1 MKVFVIMMLLI
12 VMSISTEP
20 SHKFFYATR
29 FNGNNKN
36 HYITNFNDNNHD
48 NDVTNCNDYIS
59 TFSHCIFLAGIPDEQ
74 PASPS
79 RPPSTPAVAVL
90 VGVAGLTT
98 VGVTRLDRWAG
109 PALPRNR

>member
-1 MKVFVIMMLLI
+1 MLPVLMEIIKIVILQILMIIIMIMMSLT
-12 VMSISTEP
+12 VMTTS
-20 SHKFFYATR
+20 AL
-29 FNGNNKN
+29 
-36 HYITNFNDNNHD
+36 
-48 NDVTNCNDYIS
+48 
-59 TFSHCIFLAGIPDEQ
+59 FSRCIFLAGIPDEQ

-90 VGVAGLTT
+90 VGVAGPTT